1 MEHRLDQILVDGGI
15 PIWLLVGCSVLVL
28 GIGLE
33 RTLSYRGLISKV
45 QQLFFDIKCCFS
57 RNNKAEG
64 RLICERST
72 ESFSSI
78 FLSAWE
84 TQTDPNLLIANIH
97 RQRIRMNAAMKK
109 RLWIL
114 GTIGA
119 VAPFIGLFGTVIGV
133 IDAMTVI
140 ANTQGQGGIDMLSGS
155 IGEALWATAAGIAVA
170 VEAVV
175 VFNFLKER
183 QRDFALEFRLIIDE
197 FIQLFLAETDIISSN
212 SIEKNND
219 A

>member
-1 MEHRLDQILVDGGI
+1 
-15 PIWLLVGCSVLVL
+15 
-28 GIGLE
+28 
-33 RTLSYRGLISKV
+33 
-45 QQLFFDIKCCFS
+45 
-57 RNNKAEG
+57 
-64 RLICERST
+64 
-72 ESFSSI
+72 
-78 FLSAWE
+78 
-84 TQTDPNLLIANIH
+84 
-97 RQRIRMNAAMKK
+97 MNAAMKK